1 MFETYE
7 INISEDTLCIL
18 QDAVDLHHEL
28 GEYE

>member
-1 MFETYE
+1 MFDTYAIHIDE
-7 INISEDTLCIL
+7 NTLSDL